1 MMLLLCTQGDAHQE
15 TQDHKIIAWCT
26 QATYA
31 NTTTPTTQALR
42 QPRHAPRVLVSRPQ
56 RLYIDYTVRR
66 RDIVFW
72 VYDYFDYYLD

>member
-1 MMLLLCTQGDAHQE
+1 MSPA
-15 TQDHKIIAWCT
+15 AR
-26 QATYA
+26 
-31 NTTTPTTQALR
+31 ALR
-42 QPRHAPRVLVSRPQ
+42 QPRCASRVLVSRPQ